1 MEYCKRK
8 GVMCD
13 CLGDNKS
20 CNSDN
25 CYRDLPDVV
34 FTVANPNS
42 SGLVIGKIDNS
53 MLRNSLYI
61 DCENIFL
68 HQNGID
74 IKFDLHE
81 DKLKN
86 IKSISLN
93 GFKFV
98 SADKFTSDLLSYLR
112 KYTLTDNFY
121 AIESAICN
129 LIREYFH
136 Q

>member
-1 MEYCKRK
+1 MFKHYKKVYIEE
-8 GVMCD
+8 
-13 CLGDNKS
+13 
-20 CNSDN
+20 
-25 CYRDLPDVV
+25 DLPDVV
-34 FTVANPNS
+34 FTVANPNN

-93 GFKFV
+93 GFKFI
-98 SADKFTSDLLSYLR
+98 SADKFTGDLLNYLR